1 MSKRPEEA
9 LDLPKVS
16 FFTSSNLQK
25 IVSFSPDLV
34 LGFSDIQK
42 DIAKDLIGAGLNVW
56 ISNHR
61 SVQELLN
68 YIVTLSSMVG
78 AKEEGE
84 KLVNELIDKVNSIK
98 SLASK
103 LPRKPRVYFEE
114 WDEPKISAIR
124 WVSEF
129 IEIAGGEDI
138 FKDKSQGAMANE
150 RFVKDDEVIAA
161 NPDIVLGCWCGKK
174 FNKNA
179 FITREGYQNINAVKN
194 NQVFEVEPEIF
205 FATRSSTNFR
215 WFRHTLQNF
224 YKLVTGQHLTFFSEI
239 YIGYMKLIV
248 PLMLF
253 TLTSFAQSADDR
265 ANQLKKF
272 YEFRRKMLERVF
284 KDFDDD
290 DFMKNDDFFF

>member
-1 MSKRPEEA
+1 LNHYQFNYPSKIICLTEESVETLFLIGKGHLIKGVSSFVKRPKEA

-25 IVSFSPDLV
+25 IVNFSPDLV

-78 AKEEGE
+78 AKEDGE
-84 KLVNELIDKVNSIK
+84 KLVKELIDKINSIK
-98 SLASK
+98 NLATKFS
-103 LPRKPRVYFEE
+103 RKPRVYFEE

-138 FKDKSQGAMANE
+138 FKDKSQGAMAKE
-150 RFVKDDEVIAA
+150 RFVSDQEVINA

-179 FITREGYQNINAVKN
+179 FVTREGYQNINAVKN

-205 FATRSSTNFR
+205 LQPGPAPILDGLDILYTIFTN
-215 WFRHTLQNF
+215 W
-224 YKLVTGQHLTFFSEI
+224 S
-239 YIGYMKLIV
+239 
-248 PLMLF
+248 
-253 TLTSFAQSADDR
+253 QS
-265 ANQLKKF
+265 
-272 YEFRRKMLERVF
+272 YS
-284 KDFDDD
+284 
-290 DFMKNDDFFF
+290 